1 MLASGE
7 ALDVEPGAWLWKDPS
22 VQMQVTTVAGSQ
34 RGGGILGAISG
45 FVAGSS
51 IVMNRFIGPGRIGL
65 QSMTYH
71 PPTAEGAPR
80 AGGQSNTDINLR
92 DIF

>member
-1 MLASGE
+1 M
-7 ALDVEPGAWLWKDPS
+7 EPGAWLWKDPS

-51 IVMNRFIGPGRIGL
+51 IVLNRFIGPGRIGL

-71 PPTAEGAPR
+71 PPAPEGAPQ
-80 AGGQSNTDINLR
+80 AGGQGNMKIDLGN
-92 DIF
+92 IF

>member
-1 MLASGE
+1 M
-7 ALDVEPGAWLWKDPS
+7 V
-22 VQMQVTTVAGSQ
+22 V
-34 RGGGILGAISG
+34 GILGAISG

-71 PPTAEGAPR
+71 PPAPEGAPQ
-80 AGGQSNTDINLR
+80 AGGQGNMKIDLGNLFSKGPR
-92 DIF
+92 LVPTHHRGCALCPP